1 MILQQLQILA
11 KTLKENALL
20 QHLEKE
26 RILDIARAM
35 WDVQVLPGNVVIR
48 QGDDGDNMYVI
59 EDGEFEVLYS
69 DEVVA
74 KLGRGRS
81 FGEHALMYNCPRN
94 ATVRAIIPSRLWAI
108 DRETFRRIIMQESI
122 KRRALYQDFL
132 TRVPLLQ
139 NLLDY
144 ERAKVSDALEPI
156 EFEDGAVII
165 KQGSTDVDGF
175 YIIEDGTVRCIK
187 EPDTLPDGEIASG
200 EAVEA
205 IRLGSGDYFGELAL
219 LTNKPRAATV
229 TAVGH
234 VKLLRITK
242 LHFDQV
248 MGPCEQILKRN
259 TETYAS
265 YSKLIRGEKQQRM
278 SGSRPQS
285 TDFGS
290 ENPAGE
296 NSSTDMDAVASAF
309 ASAQPS
315 RSSAAT
321 AADHLSR
328 KEVLTRAIAS
338 EEEYVSCLHK
348 LVFGYLKGFR
358 EHPELKVSQQDIDT
372 IFSNAEDLYNIHGN
386 FLSSL
391 RSSLEHPEQLFSVIS
406 TFISQLPSYI
416 PFVRCYYSSI
426 VVRRRRRSVPSFT
439 AFLRSIQGNDKDDI
453 DALLD
458 QAFRRVNHY
467 GQLLLELLQTS
478 PQGEPTHLLAQEAK
492 AVLKKLEDTRVSAAQ
507 VYVILQNIAGDIDY
521 ASNPDREYVT
531 EERLICTDEQQADD
545 PNIYTF
551 LFDDLL
557 VCTTQIDTGS
567 GKPKLAHRNTIP
579 LDKVAYTPNDD
590 DTFTIDWERTDGQHE
605 SITFKSSPKWE
616 DTLLRVINSVQEPSE
631 THSNA
636 SRAATPQPATVKT

>member
-1 MILQQLQILA
+1 M
-11 KTLKENALL
+11 
-20 QHLEKE
+20 
-26 RILDIARAM
+26 DIARAM

-94 ATVRAIIPSRLWAI
+94 ATVRAFVPSRLWAI

-132 TRVPLLQ
+132 SGVPLLQ
-139 NLLDY
+139 SLLEY

-156 EFEDGAVII
+156 EFEDGAIII

-175 YIIEDGTVRCIK
+175 YIIEDGTVRCTK
-187 EPDTLPDGEIASG
+187 EPEPLPDGATGSG
-200 EAVEA
+200 EAIEA

-229 TAVGH
+229 AAVGH

-259 TETYAS
+259 METYTS
-265 YSKLIRGEKQQRM
+265 YAKLIRGEKQQRM

-285 TDFGS
+285 TDVG
-290 ENPAGE
+290 ENGAGE
-296 NSSTDMDAVASAF
+296 NGSAPDMDAVANAF
-309 ASAQPS
+309 VTAQS
-315 RSSAAT
+315 RNST
-321 AADHLSR
+321 ADNLSR
-328 KEVLTRAIAS
+328 KAVLTRAIAS
-338 EEEYVSCLHK
+338 EEEYVSCLYK
-348 LVFGYLKGFR
+348 LVFGYAKGFR
-358 EHPELKVSQQDIDT
+358 EHAELKVSPQDIDT
-372 IFSNAEDLYNIHGN
+372 IFSNVEELYIIHKS
-386 FLSSL
+386 FLASL
-391 RSSLEHPEQLFSVIS
+391 RSCLEHPEQLFTVIS

-426 VVRRRRRSVPSFT
+426 VVRRRRRTVPSFVS
-439 AFLRSIQGNDKDDI
+439 FLRSVQGNDKDDI

-467 GQLLLELLQTS
+467 GQLLLDLLQTS

-492 AVLKKLEDTRVSAAQ
+492 TVLKKLEDTRVSAAQ
-507 VYVILQNIAGDIDY
+507 VYVILQNIAGDVNY
-521 ASNPDREYVT
+521 TSNPDREYVT
-531 EERLICTDEQQADD
+531 EERLTSAEENESENGDS
-545 PNIYTF
+545 NVYTF

-557 VCTTQIDTGS
+557 VCAAQIDTGS
-567 GKPKLAHRNTIP
+567 GKPKLAHRNTIS
-579 LDKVAYTPNDD
+579 LDKAGYTPNENG
-590 DTFTIDWERTDGQHE
+590 TFSIDWERPDGHHE
-605 SITFKSSPKWE
+605 RITFKSAPKWE
-616 DTLLRVINSVQEPSE
+616 DTLLRVLTAAQEASPVPRSNTSTPSAQM
-631 THSNA
+631 A
-636 SRAATPQPATVKT
+636 SARA

>member
-1 MILQQLQILA
+1 MQQLQILS

-35 WDVQVLPGNVVIR
+35 WDVPVVPGTIVIR

-94 ATVRAIIPSRLWAI
+94 ATVRAILPSRLWAI

-132 TRVPLLQ
+132 MRVPLLQ
-139 NLLDY
+139 NLLEY

-187 EPDTLPDGEIASG
+187 EPDSLPDGVSGPG
-200 EAVEA
+200 EAIEA

-234 VKLLRITK
+234 VKALRITK

-265 YSKLIRGEKQQRM
+265 YNKLIRGEKQARM

-285 TDFGS
+285 TDFG
-290 ENPAGE
+290 ENGE
-296 NSSTDMDAVASAF
+296 GGSAPDVEAVASAF
-309 ASAQPS
+309 AAANQS
-315 RSSAAT
+315 RSSA
-321 AADHLSR
+321 DNLSR
-328 KEVLTRAIAS
+328 KVVLTRAITS
-338 EEEYVSCLHK
+338 EEEYVSCLYK
-348 LVFGYLKGFR
+348 LVFGYLKGFK
-358 EHPELKVSQQDIDT
+358 EHAELKVSQQDLDT
-372 IFSNAEDLYNIHGN
+372 IFCNVEELYRTHTN
-386 FLSSL
+386 FLASL
-391 RSSLEHPEQLFSVIS
+391 RSCLEHPEQLFTVIS
-406 TFISQLPSYI
+406 TFISLLPSYI

-426 VVRRRRRSVPSFT
+426 VVRRRRRSVPSFVS
-439 AFLRSIQGNDKDDI
+439 FLRSVQGNDKDDI

-467 GQLLLELLQTS
+467 GQLLLDLLQTS
-478 PQGEPTHLLAQEAK
+478 PQGEPTHVLAQEAK
-492 AVLKKLEDTRVSAAQ
+492 TVLKKLEDTRVSAAQ
-507 VYVILQNIAGDIDY
+507 VYVILQNIAGDISY
-521 ASNPDREYVT
+521 SSNPDREYVT
-531 EERLICTDEQQADD
+531 EERLTSAENPEDAD
-545 PNIYTF
+545 PNVYTF

-579 LDKVAYTPNDD
+579 LDKASYQPGDNG
-590 DTFTIDWERTDGQHE
+590 TFSVDWERPDGHHE
-605 SITFKSSPKWE
+605 RVHFKSAPKWE
-616 DTLLRVINSVQEPSE
+616 DIFYRVLTAAKEAAQTEVPTRSNTSTPSAQASSV
-631 THSNA
+631 
-636 SRAATPQPATVKT
+636 RA